1 VKLSHR
7 TRRETRERLDGLPL
21 ATRKREIKRVDRR
34 REARERERERGSRRE
49 TAAEVRER
57 VRRQGL
63 RREELGISV

>member
-34 REARERERERGSRRE
+34 REARERERGSRRE